1 MTVAIGGTYSIRGLS
16 GIRVVDMKLPEE
28 FRGVHPGPQ
37 FGVAG
42 SRRLTGVEVGR
53 TAASLAFT
61 TLLGLVPL
69 FTVAFAYVSRFPL
82 FARSQDAFEAFLLR
96 FFLPGSG
103 AVVRHYLTE
112 FVAKSG
118 ELKGV
123 STLFVVITAV
133 LLVWQVDREINTIW
147 GTREPRSFARRIF
160 VYALAL
166 TAGPAL
172 IGAGIYFIDWLI
184 EQSIAA
190 TSLDAQALT
199 LLVQPVALIVD
210 TAVFTLIYAF
220 VPARSV
226 PFKLALVGG
235 LLAAIAFEAAKHG
248 FRFYITQVPTYQVI
262 YGALAT
268 LPLFLI
274 WIYLSWVIVLVGAA
288 ITATLAER
296 HGRGRR
302 R

>member
-1 MTVAIGGTYSIRGLS
+1 MAFVSFLGRL
-16 GIRVVDMKLPEE
+16 R
-28 FRGVHPGPQ
+28 
-37 FGVAG
+37 
-42 SRRLTGVEVGR
+42 RRLTGVGLGR

-61 TLLGLVPL
+61 TLLGVVPL

-96 FFLPGSG
+96 FFLPSSG

-112 FVAKSG
+112 FVAKSA

-123 STLFVVITAV
+123 STLFVVVTAV
-133 LLVWQVDREINTIW
+133 LLVRQVDREINTIW
-147 GTREPRSFARRIF
+147 GTRVPRSLPRRVF

-172 IGAGIYFIDWLI
+172 IGAAVYFINWLI

-190 TSLDAQALT
+190 TPLGAQALT
-199 LLVQPVALIVD
+199 LLVQPVALFVD

-226 PFKLALVGG
+226 PFRLALAGG

-274 WIYLSWVIVLVGAA
+274 WIYVSWVIVLVGAA
-288 ITATLAER
+288 ITATLAEGSY
-296 HGRGRR
+296 GRGRQR
-302 R
+302 

>member
-1 MTVAIGGTYSIRGLS
+1 MLDRLIAFVSFLS
-16 GIRVVDMKLPEE
+16 RL
-28 FRGVHPGPQ
+28 R
-37 FGVAG
+37 
-42 SRRLTGVEVGR
+42 RRLTGVEVGR

-82 FARSQDAFEAFLLR
+82 FARSQDALEAFLLR

-103 AVVRHYLTE
+103 AVVRRYLTE

-172 IGAGIYFIDWLI
+172 IGAAIYFINWLI
-184 EQSIAA
+184 QQSIAA
-190 TSLDAQALT
+190 TPFGAEALS
-199 LLVQPVALIVD
+199 LLVQPVALFVD

-220 VPARSV
+220 VPARTV
-226 PFKLALVGG
+226 PFRLALVGG
-235 LLAAIAFEAAKHG
+235 LLAAIAFETAKHG

-288 ITATLAER
+288 VTATLAER
-296 HGRGRR
+296 YGRR
-302 R
+302 RQR

>member
-1 MTVAIGGTYSIRGLS
+1 MLARLIAFVSFLS
-16 GIRVVDMKLPEE
+16 RL
-28 FRGVHPGPQ
+28 R
-37 FGVAG
+37 
-42 SRRLTGVEVGR
+42 RRLTGVEVGR

-82 FARSQDAFEAFLLR
+82 FARSQDALEAFLLR

-133 LLVWQVDREINTIW
+133 LLVWQVDRET
-147 GTREPRSFARRIF
+147 
-160 VYALAL
+160 
-166 TAGPAL
+166 
-172 IGAGIYFIDWLI
+172 IYFTNWLI

-190 TSLDAQALT
+190 TPLGAEALS
-199 LLVQPVALIVD
+199 LLVQPVALFVD
-210 TAVFTLIYAF
+210 TVVFTLIYAF
-220 VPARSV
+220 VPARTV
-226 PFKLALVGG
+226 PFRLALVGG
-235 LLAAIAFEAAKHG
+235 LLAAVAFETAKHG

-296 HGRGRR
+296 YGRR
-302 R
+302 RQR

>member
-1 MTVAIGGTYSIRGLS
+1 MLARLIAFVSFLS
-16 GIRVVDMKLPEE
+16 RL
-28 FRGVHPGPQ
+28 R
-37 FGVAG
+37 
-42 SRRLTGVEVGR
+42 RRLTGVEVGR

-82 FARSQDAFEAFLLR
+82 FARSQDALEAFLLR

-103 AVVRHYLTE
+103 AVVRRYLTE

-160 VYALAL
+160 VYALGL

-172 IGAGIYFIDWLI
+172 IGAAIYFINWLI

-190 TSLDAQALT
+190 TPLGAEALS
-199 LLVQPVALIVD
+199 LLVQPVALFVD

-220 VPARSV
+220 VPARTV
-226 PFKLALVGG
+226 PFRLALVGG
-235 LLAAIAFEAAKHG
+235 LLAAIAFETAKHG

-288 ITATLAER
+288 VTATLAER
-296 HGRGRR
+296 YGRR
-302 R
+302 RQR

>member
-1 MTVAIGGTYSIRGLS
+1 MFARLMAFVSFISRL
-16 GIRVVDMKLPEE
+16 R
-28 FRGVHPGPQ
+28 
-37 FGVAG
+37 
-42 SRRLTGVEVGR
+42 RRLTGVEVGR

>member
-1 MTVAIGGTYSIRGLS
+1 MAFVSFLNRL
-16 GIRVVDMKLPEE
+16 R
-28 FRGVHPGPQ
+28 
-37 FGVAG
+37 
-42 SRRLTGVEVGR
+42 RRLTGVELGR

-82 FARSQDAFEAFLLR
+82 FARSQDALEAFLLR

-103 AVVRHYLTE
+103 AVVRRYLTE
-112 FVAKSG
+112 FVAKSA

-147 GTREPRSFARRIF
+147 GTREPRSYARRVF

-166 TAGPAL
+166 TTGPAL
-172 IGAGIYFIDWLI
+172 IGAAIYFINWLI

-190 TSLDAQALT
+190 TSIGAEALS
-199 LLVQPVALIVD
+199 LLVQPVALLVD

-220 VPARSV
+220 VPARTV
-226 PFKLALVGG
+226 PFRLALVGG
-235 LLAAIAFEAAKHG
+235 LLAAIAFEVAKHG
-248 FRFYITQVPTYQVI
+248 FRLYITQVPTYQAI

-296 HGRGRR
+296 GYGRGRR
-302 R
+302 

>member
-1 MTVAIGGTYSIRGLS
+1 MFARLMAFVSFISRL
-16 GIRVVDMKLPEE
+16 R
-28 FRGVHPGPQ
+28 
-37 FGVAG
+37 
-42 SRRLTGVEVGR
+42 RRLTGVEVGR

-103 AVVRHYLTE
+103 AVVRRYLTE

>member
-1 MTVAIGGTYSIRGLS
+1 MAFVSFLS
-16 GIRVVDMKLPEE
+16 RL
-28 FRGVHPGPQ
+28 R
-37 FGVAG
+37 
-42 SRRLTGVEVGR
+42 RRLTGVELGR

-82 FARSQDAFEAFLLR
+82 FARSQDALEAFLLR

-103 AVVRHYLTE
+103 AVVRRYLTE
-112 FVAKSG
+112 FVAKSA

-147 GTREPRSFARRIF
+147 GTREPRSYARRVF

-172 IGAGIYFIDWLI
+172 IGAAVYFINWLI

-190 TSLDAQALT
+190 TSIGAEALS
-199 LLVQPVALIVD
+199 LLVQPVALLVD

-220 VPARSV
+220 VPARTV
-226 PFKLALVGG
+226 PFRLALVGG
-235 LLAAIAFEAAKHG
+235 LLAAIAFEVAKHG
-248 FRFYITQVPTYQVI
+248 FRLYITQVPTYQVI
-262 YGALAT
+262 YGALAA

-274 WIYLSWVIVLVGAA
+274 WIYVSWVIVLVGAA

-296 HGRGRR
+296 GYGRGRQR
-302 R
+302 

>member
-1 MTVAIGGTYSIRGLS
+1 MFARLMAFFSFLS
-16 GIRVVDMKLPEE
+16 RL
-28 FRGVHPGPQ
+28 R
-37 FGVAG
+37 
-42 SRRLTGVEVGR
+42 RRLTGVEVGR

-199 LLVQPVALIVD
+199 LLVQPVALFVD

-226 PFKLALVGG
+226 PFRLALFGG

>member
-1 MTVAIGGTYSIRGLS
+1 MLDRLIAFVSFLS
-16 GIRVVDMKLPEE
+16 RL
-28 FRGVHPGPQ
+28 R
-37 FGVAG
+37 
-42 SRRLTGVEVGR
+42 RRLTGVEVGR

-82 FARSQDAFEAFLLR
+82 FARSQDALEAFLLR

-103 AVVRHYLTE
+103 AVVRRYLTE

-172 IGAGIYFIDWLI
+172 IGAAIYFINWLI

-190 TSLDAQALT
+190 TPLGAEALS
-199 LLVQPVALIVD
+199 LLVQPVALFVD

-220 VPARSV
+220 VPARTV
-226 PFKLALVGG
+226 PFRLALVGG
-235 LLAAIAFEAAKHG
+235 LLAAIAFETAKHG

-288 ITATLAER
+288 VTATLAER
-296 HGRGRR
+296 YGRR
-302 R
+302 RQR

>member
-1 MTVAIGGTYSIRGLS
+1 MLARLIAFVSFLS
-16 GIRVVDMKLPEE
+16 RL
-28 FRGVHPGPQ
+28 R
-37 FGVAG
+37 
-42 SRRLTGVEVGR
+42 RRLTGVEVGR

-82 FARSQDAFEAFLLR
+82 FARSQDALEAFLLR

-133 LLVWQVDREINTIW
+133 LVVWQVDREINTIW

-172 IGAGIYFIDWLI
+172 IGAAIYFINWLI
-184 EQSIAA
+184 QQSIAA
-190 TSLDAQALT
+190 TPFGAEALS
-199 LLVQPVALIVD
+199 LLVQPVALFVD

-220 VPARSV
+220 VPARTV
-226 PFKLALVGG
+226 PFRLALVGG
-235 LLAAIAFEAAKHG
+235 LLAAIAFETAKHG

-288 ITATLAER
+288 VTATLAER
-296 HGRGRR
+296 YGRR
-302 R
+302 RQR

>member
-1 MTVAIGGTYSIRGLS
+1 MFARLMAFVSFLS
-16 GIRVVDMKLPEE
+16 RL
-28 FRGVHPGPQ
+28 R
-37 FGVAG
+37 
-42 SRRLTGVEVGR
+42 RRLTGVEVGR

>member
-1 MTVAIGGTYSIRGLS
+1 MLARLIAFVSFLS
-16 GIRVVDMKLPEE
+16 RL
-28 FRGVHPGPQ
+28 R
-37 FGVAG
+37 
-42 SRRLTGVEVGR
+42 RRLTGVEVGR

-82 FARSQDAFEAFLLR
+82 FARSQDALEAFLLR

-172 IGAGIYFIDWLI
+172 IGAAIYFTNWLI
-184 EQSIAA
+184 QQSIAA
-190 TSLDAQALT
+190 TPFGAEALS
-199 LLVQPVALIVD
+199 LLVQPVALFVD

-220 VPARSV
+220 VPARTV
-226 PFKLALVGG
+226 PFRLALVGG
-235 LLAAIAFEAAKHG
+235 LLAAIAFETAKHG

-288 ITATLAER
+288 VTATLAER
-296 HGRGRR
+296 YGRR
-302 R
+302 RQR

>member
-1 MTVAIGGTYSIRGLS
+1 MLDRLIAFVSFLS
-16 GIRVVDMKLPEE
+16 RL
-28 FRGVHPGPQ
+28 R
-37 FGVAG
+37 
-42 SRRLTGVEVGR
+42 RRLTGVEVGR

-69 FTVAFAYVSRFPL
+69 FTVAFAYASRFPL
-82 FARSQDAFEAFLLR
+82 FARSQDALEAFLLR

-172 IGAGIYFIDWLI
+172 IGAAIYFINWLI

-190 TSLDAQALT
+190 TPLGAEALS
-199 LLVQPVALIVD
+199 LLVQPVALFVD

-220 VPARSV
+220 VPARTV
-226 PFKLALVGG
+226 PFRLALVGG
-235 LLAAIAFEAAKHG
+235 LLAAIAFETAKHG

-288 ITATLAER
+288 VTATLAER
-296 HGRGRR
+296 YGRR
-302 R
+302 RQRQRRAPRLAESRPPS

>member
-1 MTVAIGGTYSIRGLS
+1 
-16 GIRVVDMKLPEE
+16 
-28 FRGVHPGPQ
+28 
-37 FGVAG
+37 
-42 SRRLTGVEVGR
+42 
-53 TAASLAFT
+53 
-61 TLLGLVPL
+61 
-69 FTVAFAYVSRFPL
+69 VSRFPL
-82 FARSQDAFEAFLLR
+82 FARSQDALEAFLLR

-103 AVVRHYLTE
+103 AVVRRYLTE

-160 VYALAL
+160 VYALGL

-172 IGAGIYFIDWLI
+172 IGAAIYFINWLI

-190 TSLDAQALT
+190 TPLGAEALS
-199 LLVQPVALIVD
+199 LLVQPVALFVD

-220 VPARSV
+220 VPARTV
-226 PFKLALVGG
+226 PFRLALLGG
-235 LLAAIAFEAAKHG
+235 LLAAVAFETAKHG

-296 HGRGRR
+296 YGRR
-302 R
+302 RQR

>member
-1 MTVAIGGTYSIRGLS
+1 MFARLMAFVSFLGRL
-16 GIRVVDMKLPEE
+16 R
-28 FRGVHPGPQ
+28 
-37 FGVAG
+37 
-42 SRRLTGVEVGR
+42 RRLTGVGLGR

-61 TLLGLVPL
+61 TLLGVVPL

-96 FFLPGSG
+96 FFLPSSG

-112 FVAKSG
+112 FVAKSA

-123 STLFVVITAV
+123 STLFVVVTAV

-147 GTREPRSFARRIF
+147 GAREPRSVARRVF

-172 IGAGIYFIDWLI
+172 IGAAVYFINWLI

-190 TSLDAQALT
+190 TSIGAEALG
-199 LLVQPVALIVD
+199 LLVQPVALVVD

-226 PFKLALVGG
+226 PFRWALAGG

-274 WIYLSWVIVLVGAA
+274 WIYVSWVIVLVGAA
-288 ITATLAER
+288 ITATLAE
-296 HGRGRR
+296 GRGRQR
-302 R
+302 

>member
-1 MTVAIGGTYSIRGLS
+1 MLAQLIAFASFLS
-16 GIRVVDMKLPEE
+16 RL
-28 FRGVHPGPQ
+28 R
-37 FGVAG
+37 
-42 SRRLTGVEVGR
+42 RRLTGVEVGR

-82 FARSQDAFEAFLLR
+82 FARSQDALEAFLLR

-172 IGAGIYFIDWLI
+172 IGATIYFINWLI
-184 EQSIAA
+184 QQSIAA
-190 TSLDAQALT
+190 TPFGAEALS
-199 LLVQPVALIVD
+199 LLVQPVALLVD

-220 VPARSV
+220 VPARTV
-226 PFKLALVGG
+226 PFRLALLGG

-268 LPLFLI
+268 LPLFLL

-296 HGRGRR
+296 HGRGRQRQR
-302 R
+302 RAPRLAES

>member
-1 MTVAIGGTYSIRGLS
+1 MLTRLIAFVSFLS
-16 GIRVVDMKLPEE
+16 RL
-28 FRGVHPGPQ
+28 R
-37 FGVAG
+37 
-42 SRRLTGVEVGR
+42 RRLTGVEVGR

-82 FARSQDAFEAFLLR
+82 FARSQDALEAFLLG

-172 IGAGIYFIDWLI
+172 IGAAIYFINWLI
-184 EQSIAA
+184 QQSIAA
-190 TSLDAQALT
+190 TPFGAEALS
-199 LLVQPVALIVD
+199 LLVQPVALFVD

-220 VPARSV
+220 VPARTV
-226 PFKLALVGG
+226 PFRLALVGG
-235 LLAAIAFEAAKHG
+235 LLAAIAFETAKHG

-288 ITATLAER
+288 VTATLAER
-296 HGRGRR
+296 YGRR
-302 R
+302 RQR